1 MDQQKCR
8 HERVVTYKYIESD
21 PVRVCED
28 CGAKNPEPFKPI
40 SPFDMGRM
48 LADVLGLGN
57 VRGIMRL
64 AVVVEGGSAPRV
76 EVTRMMTE
84 YEAEQWDDSV
94 LEWCDGLVDVYNA
107 DRARWL
113 ALHLDFAGFVDP
125 PTEDNA
131 FVIDEARAARGDL
144 GRQAVE
150 SLADES
156 PTLHPAQVARERGRL
171 EQPREDREFREYN
184 RQGDNQMNQ
193 QNNREIGRA
202 HV

>member
-84 YEAEQWDDSV
+84 YEAGVYCALLREWDCEIAFGKCKETPISAQDAASV
-94 LEWCDGLVDVYNA
+94 RA
-107 DRARWL
+107 DPL
-113 ALHLDFAGFVDP
+113 Y
-125 PTEDNA
+125 
-131 FVIDEARAARGDL
+131 EASHPARG
-144 GRQAVE
+144 
-150 SLADES
+150 
-156 PTLHPAQVARERGRL
+156 
-171 EQPREDREFREYN
+171 
-184 RQGDNQMNQ
+184 
-193 QNNREIGRA
+193 
-202 HV
+202 